1 MKKTGFAGVVALAL
15 VMVTGLSVL
24 YWKDVGEKLVTASS
38 SVNGRELPIYSVE
51 TDKPE
56 ISISFDAAW
65 GNEDTQRILDILAK
79 HQVKATFFM
88 TGGWVEKYPEDVKKI
103 LKAGH
108 DLGNHS
114 ENHRQM
120 SQLSEEEC
128 RKEIMTVHERV
139 KKLTGYEMKLFRP
152 PYGDY
157 NNTVIK
163 AAYACGYYPIQWS
176 VDSLDWKD
184 YGVEDIITRVTEN
197 KDLGNGAIILCH
209 NGAKYTADALDELL
223 TKLKEKGC
231 ELVPVSQLIY
241 KENYHMDASGR
252 QIANL

>member
-1 MKKTGFAGVVALAL
+1 
-15 VMVTGLSVL
+15 
-24 YWKDVGEKLVTASS
+24 
-38 SVNGRELPIYSVE
+38 
-51 TDKPE
+51 
-56 ISISFDAAW
+56 
-65 GNEDTQRILDILAK
+65 
-79 HQVKATFFM
+79 M
-88 TGGWVEKYPEDVKKI
+88 TGGWVEKYPEDVKRI
-103 LKAGH
+103 LEAGH

-139 KKLTGYEMKLFRP
+139 KKLTGYEMNLFRP